1 MSKNKKND
9 WWENNFI
16 IDGMDRKTAKKIK
29 DRLKKDLERGPNG
42 PNSNISKG
50 VNND

>member
-16 IDGMDRKTAKKIK
+16 IDGVDKKTAKKIK
-29 DRLKKDLERGPNG
+29 DKLKKKLE
-42 PNSNISKG
+42 KE
-50 VNND
+50 VNR